1 MLYADED
8 NAAAIGMYQGL
19 GFTRWHTDA
28 MYRRPGQAN
37 RPRDR

>member
-8 NAAAIGMYQGL
+8 NVPAIGMYQDL

-28 MYRRPGQAN
+28 MYRRPAG
-37 RPRDR
+37 RFGSG